1 MFKNL
6 NNIIEKKK
14 NLLIKSQ
21 NLSQDISKEIR
32 NFLIKEFGNDLEG
45 FSFTLNYQ
53 AKNNSLA
60 ITTNNKALSSEL
72 AIRLGPLNDFLN
84 DRGIKLNRILI
95 K

>member
-14 NLLIKSQ
+14 RLLIKSQ
-21 NLSQDISKEIR
+21 DMSQDIGKEIKK
-32 NFLIKEFGNDLEG
+32 FLIKEFGNDLEG

-53 AKNNSLA
+53 VKNNSLA
-60 ITTNNKALSSEL
+60 ITTNNKVLSSEL
-72 AIRLGPLNDFLN
+72 AIRLGPLNDFLK